1 MLSNI
6 KTYQSETASQRSSS
20 QNSPSCCIP
29 GFLLTKESLLIWL
42 VAARSVYI
50 HAKYSGFTD

>member
-20 QNSPSCCIP
+20 QNSPLCCTP
-29 GFLLTKESLLIWL
+29 GCLLTKESLLIWL
-42 VAARSVYI
+42 VAAMSVYI